1 VQINRDWD
9 WEGAELSLNKAAE
22 LEPGSA
28 SIFRY
33 RSFLCELRG
42 QLKEAIDFHEQA
54 IALDP
59 LLASSQSYLAFL
71 LYSAGEYEKA
81 NAATQKALELN
92 PQKTHDHFNRGLIL
106 LAQGRSQEALAEM
119 EREPGVN
126 WSLTGKALAYHDLGR
141 RKDSNAA
148 LAELIKEHQQYMAYQ
163 IAEIYAY
170 RGESDRAFAW
180 LNRAYQQRDSGLR
193 SLKVDPL
200 FKGVRPDPRYT
211 ELLTKMRLP
220 T

>member
-1 VQINRDWD
+1 
-9 WEGAELSLNKAAE
+9 
-22 LEPGSA
+22 
-28 SIFRY
+28 
-33 RSFLCELRG
+33 
-42 QLKEAIDFHEQA
+42 
-54 IALDP
+54 
-59 LLASSQSYLAFL
+59 
-71 LYSAGEYEKA
+71 
-81 NAATQKALELN
+81 
-92 PQKTHDHFNRGLIL
+92 
-106 LAQGRSQEALAEM
+106 M

-126 WSLTGKALAYHDLGR
+126 WSLTGKVLAYHDLGR